1 MRIVQFVTITGTITG
16 ALHVALLPAAVNAQ
30 GAGQRQI
37 ETSTRDGESQKAPQ
51 RAVAELLPYPLAA
64 DVVLRTPGT
73 SRFAGEYRGVD
84 EVTVA
89 LDALCA
95 TSIVSGAQAF
105 APRADGAGA
114 EGVSSNGLTKAVEAP
129 APLGVRVAQAS
140 PVHAPIGALVLLRT
154 AQEGHRRL
162 AWHEVLLFRLDAS
175 QRITSIELY
184 VEDQRAWDHRF
195 PREDGVVS
203 VSVVTERNVAA
214 ARGRVRE
221 ARFVAGNADR
231 VVAVIDMPRDPG
243 QPVGMAATTLVQETI
258 APNGLVR
265 ERMQFVSVPMLVGAR
280 K

>member
-1 MRIVQFVTITGTITG
+1 MSIVQFVTITGTIIC
-16 ALHVALLPAAVNAQ
+16 ALQVALLPEAVNAQ
-30 GAGQRQI
+30 SAGQRQI
-37 ETSTRDGESQKAPQ
+37 QTSTRGIGSPANLPSGI
-51 RAVAELLPYPLAA
+51 AELLPYPLAA

-105 APRADGAGA
+105 APTADGAEA
-114 EGVSSNGLTKAVEAP
+114 ERTSGDGLTNAVEAP
-129 APLGVRVAQAS
+129 APPGVRVAQAS
-140 PVHAPIGALVLLRT
+140 PVHAPLGAFVLLRT

-162 AWHEVLLFRLDAS
+162 AWHEVLLFRLDSS

-195 PREDGVVS
+195 PREDGVLS

-214 ARGRVRE
+214 VRGRVRE

-231 VVAVIDMPRDPG
+231 VVAVIDMPRGPG
-243 QPVGMAATTLVQETI
+243 HPVGMAGTTLVQETI
-258 APNGLVR
+258 APSGVVR
-265 ERMQFVSVPMLVGAR
+265 ERMQFVSVPMLVGVR